1 MPIWCIQT
9 SSYVTAWELLYHH
22 FLAIHNIHARQ
33 EFARHL
39 ASLHVIDA
47 CTFGLCQFRW
57 LLDARWAVASFAHMT
72 AGGILYL
79 ARLGVEE
86 NSHYLYLAA
95 VGYHAIPAD
104 VIEGGGMPLHLVGI
118 ILARQGVGSIGI
130 SELDEYVA
138 CCHGSNGILCQAA
151 HSREQGQKE

>member
-33 EFARHL
+33 EFARHF
-39 ASLHVIDA
+39 APLHVIDA

-72 AGGILYL
+72 AGGILYPAPVWVL
-79 ARLGVEE
+79 KRTATISIWLRSVIT
-86 NSHYLYLAA
+86 LYLLMLSKVVVCRFTSLALYSP
-95 VGYHAIPAD
+95 VKEFSIP
-104 VIEGGGMPLHLVGI
+104 
-118 ILARQGVGSIGI
+118 
-130 SELDEYVA
+130 
-138 CCHGSNGILCQAA
+138 LCIPFDSMAT
-151 HSREQGQKE
+151 